1 MNLSTDADS
10 STNTKKGK
18 ICQKVKEKKEEKRQF
33 YALFEQKVLNL
44 RQILSITFPKGSP
57 KYKRFGYWTSRSGGQ
72 KTFN

>member
-18 ICQKVKEKKEEKRQF
+18 IRQKEKKKEEEKKRQF

-57 KYKRFGYWTSRSGGQ
+57 KYKRFG
-72 KTFN
+72 